1 MTVTSP
7 ASPLAPANDEP
18 LTPLRFLQRSAEV
31 FPEKTAISYGS
42 RRYSYRD
49 MAHEAER
56 LAAVLASRIS
66 PGDRIAYLTP
76 NTPEAI
82 IGHFAV
88 PLARGVLVAINSR
101 LSRAEVEYILT
112 HSGARILV
120 VDAELLTSIGDI
132 HATVPTLEAVV
143 EVPDPEFGHPGGHV
157 EVGQIAY
164 ADFLA
169 RSADVP
175 DEISWHIEDERSPIS
190 INYTSGTTGKPK
202 GVVYTHRG
210 AYLNSLGEL
219 IHQQLSS
226 SSVYLWTLPIFHCNG
241 WCTPWAVTAAGATHV
256 ALRAVRAERIWS
268 LIDDEAVTHLC
279 GAPTVCTIIASAP
292 EAHFLERPL
301 RITTAGAPPSP
312 TIISQLES
320 LGITVVHVYG
330 LTEVYGP
337 FTICEYQSEWDE
349 LESAERAKRLSRQ
362 GVGMVQA
369 ESARVVDEHGVDVPA
384 DGRTIGEIVLRGNNV
399 MLEYFRDEEAT
410 REAFRGGWFH
420 TGDLGVMHPD
430 RYIELKDRAKDI
442 IISGGENIS
451 TVEVEQAVVSTPPC
465 WRRRSSGCRTSA
477 GASVP
482 SPSSCFARGTR
493 STPPSSPCTPAARS
507 PRSRCPT
514 SSGSWRSCRTPRPG
528 RCRSS
533 TCVRAPL
540 RRSSPTEPRASP
552 ARIPGPARSLS
563 ARLHLRPETATFSR
577 CLGTQMQSR
586 GVLSRSGKLGVAR

>member
-1 MTVTSP
+1 MSLVALSP
-7 ASPLAPANDEP
+7 ALSAANDEP

-31 FPEKTAISYGS
+31 FPDKVAISYG
-42 RRYSYRD
+42 RRTYTYRD
-49 MAHEAER
+49 FADEAER
-56 LAAVLASRIS
+56 LATVIAAWIE
-66 PGDRIAYLTP
+66 PGDRVAYLTP
-76 NTPEAI
+76 NTPEAL

-88 PLARGVLVAINSR
+88 PLAGGVLVAINSR
-101 LSRAEVEYILT
+101 LSRNEVEYILM

-120 VDAELLTSIGDI
+120 VDAELLASIGDI

-157 EVGQIAY
+157 DVGQMSY

-169 RSADVP
+169 RSADVL
-175 DEISWHIEDERSPIS
+175 EEVSWHVEDERAPIS

-210 AYLNSLGEL
+210 AYLNALGEL
-219 IHQQLSS
+219 IHQQLTS
-226 SSVYLWTLPIFHCNG
+226 SSVYLWTLPMFHCNG

-256 ALRAVRAERIWS
+256 ALRLVRAEAIWG
-268 LIDDEAVTHLC
+268 LIDGAGVTHLC
-279 GAPTVCTIIASAP
+279 GAPTVCTVIAGAP

-312 TIISQLES
+312 TIIGELEG

-337 FTICEYQSEWDE
+337 FTICEYQAAWDA
-349 LESAERAKRLSRQ
+349 LEPGDRAKRLARQ

-369 ESARVVDEHGVDVPA
+369 ESARVVDEHDHDVPA
-384 DGRTIGEIVLRGNNV
+384 DGKTIGEIVLRGNNV
-399 MLEYFRDEEAT
+399 MLEYFRDRRAT

-451 TVEVEQAVVSTPPC
+451 TVEVEQAVVSHDAVLEVAVV
-465 WRRRSSGCRTSA
+465 G
-477 GASVP
+477 VP
-482 SPSSCFARGTR
+482 HERWGERPVAFVVLRDEHAVTAAELRIHTRGLLAAFKVPDEFRFVAELPHTATGKVQKFDLRAR
-493 STPPSSPCTPAARS
+493 STQAVIPA
-507 PRSRCPT
+507 
-514 SSGSWRSCRTPRPG
+514 
-528 RCRSS
+528 
-533 TCVRAPL
+533 
-540 RRSSPTEPRASP
+540 
-552 ARIPGPARSLS
+552 
-563 ARLHLRPETATFSR
+563 
-577 CLGTQMQSR
+577 
-586 GVLSRSGKLGVAR
+586 